1 MTWLKI
7 EDLAL
12 QYRDTLY
19 MLNRK
24 LVKIVESA
32 KEKKK
37 LVECPQYLELISE
50 IGEVKEKWCQLKKYC
65 IARGLGQN
73 AEWSNCCSA
82 KCAFGL
88 SGASASLASAANN

>member
-1 MTWLKI
+1 MDWLKI

-12 QYRDTLY
+12 QYRDTLC

-24 LVKIVESA
+24 LVKIVEST

-50 IGEVKEKWCQLKKYC
+50 ISEVKEKWCQLKKYC
-65 IARGLGQN
+65 IARGL
-73 AEWSNCCSA
+73 E
-82 KCAFGL
+82 
-88 SGASASLASAANN
+88 